1 MYKRLNGLPAQLL
14 WQRKPRSLCSS
25 YVDNFYL
32 CATVQEPGKCDQSLV
47 VCRAWVRHSPLDK
60 LARLSALPISDC
72 FYIGIPSPL
81 LPPPSSLFPLPLLP
95 PSSLLPLLSLQRSP
109 RADHFTCFA
118 RVEHG
123 PRLLAESGR
132 LEGEGG
138 EDLSLKLET
147 SIQCNTSD
155 PQSLD
160 EIAQN
165 PLLGEHTP
173 PLKGAEGEERGRKRV
188 EREEEGRGV

>member
-1 MYKRLNGLPAQLL
+1 MPHHIRLHTP
-14 WQRKPRSLCSS
+14 SS
-25 YVDNFYL
+25 P
-32 CATVQEPGKCDQSLV
+32 T
-47 VCRAWVRHSPLDK
+47 
-60 LARLSALPISDC
+60 
-72 FYIGIPSPL
+72 PSP
-81 LPPPSSLFPLPLLP
+81 F
-95 PSSLLPLLSLQRSP
+95 SSLLTLPSPPPSLQRSP

-123 PRLLAESGR
+123 PKLLAESGR

-138 EDLSLKLET
+138 EELSLKLET
-147 SIQCNTSD
+147 SVQCTASD

-173 PLKGAEGEERGRKRV
+173 LLKGGKRKEGGGGPPLKGGEGEEGWGEDLR
-188 EREEEGRGV
+188 